1 MILIKTVEIDLKKEA
16 SIIINLLNSQKFEEA
31 INKITPLIKKFPD
44 QLFFYNT
51 LSIGYNGIKDYQKS
65 LDILNKGLQ
74 KDSKEITLL
83 NNLGL
88 TYQKIGNEDQAEKK
102 FSQAIQINPKFLD
115 AYINLANIKK
125 SQNKNDEAI
134 KILVKCLNPNPN
146 NFILNFIL
154 ANNYQSTGKFTEA
167 KKLYKK
173 CLALSPQSSM
183 VDKSLSMIVDYNDD
197 EDHFKSMQKKLS
209 GTNDKVSQMYLN
221 FAVGKA
227 FEDVKNYKD
236 AFKSFQKGNELKNEM
251 SAYSI
256 DNETKTFNKIKSI
269 FNDPK
274 ILDSKEGD
282 RKIIFVVGMPRS
294 GTSLVEQILSSH
306 IKIYGAGELSFLSDI
321 IEKEINSKEQKYS
334 DLQSEYMDCIK
345 KFKHEEEY
353 LVDKT
358 PLNFKWIGFILNFFP
373 NSKIIHCKRS
383 AVDVCWSNYKN
394 LFSSEKLNY
403 SYSFSNLANYYRL
416 YEDLMLHWNK
426 IYKNKFYEI
435 DYEKLVKNK
444 EEEIKNIL
452 KYLDL
457 DWDENCLNFH
467 KNKRSVSTAS
477 LAQVRKPIYNS
488 SVEKWKNYNL
498 ELTSL
503 VKMLNQNT

>member
-16 SIIINLLNSQKFEEA
+16 SIIINLLNSQRFEEA

>member
-1 MILIKTVEIDLKKEA
+1 MILIKTVEINLKKEA
-16 SIIINLLNSQKFEEA
+16 SIIINLLNSQRFEEA
-31 INKITPLIKKFPD
+31 ISKITPLIKKFPD
-44 QLFFYNT
+44 QAFFYNT

-65 LDILNKGLQ
+65 LDILNKGLR
-74 KDSKEITLL
+74 KDSREITLL

-115 AYINLANIKK
+115 ANINLANIKK
-125 SQNKNDEAI
+125 NQNKNNEAI
-134 KILVKCLNPNPN
+134 KILVKCLNSNPN
-146 NFILNFIL
+146 NFIVNFTL
-154 ANNYQSTGKFTEA
+154 ANNYQSIGKFTEA

-173 CLALSPQSSM
+173 CLELNPQSSM

-197 EDHFKSMQKKLS
+197 RDHFKSMQKKLS
-209 GTNDKVSQMYLN
+209 STNDKVSQMYLN

-251 SAYSI
+251 SAYNI

-274 ILDSKEGD
+274 ILDSKEED
-282 RKIIFVVGMPRS
+282 KKIIFVVGMPRS

-321 IEKEINSKEQKYS
+321 IEREINSNEQKYS

-403 SYSFSNLANYYRL
+403 SYTFSNLANYYKL
-416 YEDLMLHWNK
+416 YEDLMLHWSK

-477 LAQVRKPIYNS
+477 LAQVRKPIYSS

-498 ELTSL
+498 ELTGL
-503 VKMLNQNT
+503 IKMLNQNT

>member
-1 MILIKTVEIDLKKEA
+1 M
-16 SIIINLLNSQKFEEA
+16 N
-31 INKITPLIKKFPD
+31 
-44 QLFFYNT
+44 
-51 LSIGYNGIKDYQKS
+51 
-65 LDILNKGLQ
+65 
-74 KDSKEITLL
+74 
-83 NNLGL
+83 
-88 TYQKIGNEDQAEKK
+88 
-102 FSQAIQINPKFLD
+102 
-115 AYINLANIKK
+115 
-125 SQNKNDEAI
+125 
-134 KILVKCLNPNPN
+134 
-146 NFILNFIL
+146 
-154 ANNYQSTGKFTEA
+154 
-167 KKLYKK
+167 
-173 CLALSPQSSM
+173 
-183 VDKSLSMIVDYNDD
+183 
-197 EDHFKSMQKKLS
+197 
-209 GTNDKVSQMYLN
+209 
-221 FAVGKA
+221 
-227 FEDVKNYKD
+227 
-236 AFKSFQKGNELKNEM
+236 
-251 SAYSI
+251 
-256 DNETKTFNKIKSI
+256 
-269 FNDPK
+269 
-274 ILDSKEGD
+274 
-282 RKIIFVVGMPRS
+282 
-294 GTSLVEQILSSH
+294 
-306 IKIYGAGELSFLSDI
+306 
-321 IEKEINSKEQKYS
+321 
-334 DLQSEYMDCIK
+334 CIK
-345 KFKHEEEY
+345 KFKHEQEY

-403 SYSFSNLANYYRL
+403 SYTFSNLANYYRL

>member
-1 MILIKTVEIDLKKEA
+1 VEIDLKKEA
-16 SIIINLLNSQKFEEA
+16 SIIINLLNSQRFEEA

-403 SYSFSNLANYYRL
+403 SYTFSNLANYYRL
-416 YEDLMLHWNK
+416 YEDLMLHWSK

>member
-1 MILIKTVEIDLKKEA
+1 MILIKTVEINLKKEA
-16 SIIINLLNSQKFEEA
+16 SIIINLLNSQRFEQA
-31 INKITPLIKKFPD
+31 INKITPLIRKFPD
-44 QLFFYNT
+44 QPFFYNA

-65 LDILNKGLQ
+65 LDILNKGLR
-74 KDSKEITLL
+74 KDSRETTLL

-88 TYQKIGNEDQAEKK
+88 TYRKIGDEEMAEKI
-102 FSQAIQINPKFLD
+102 FNQALLINPEFLD
-115 AYINLANIKK
+115 VYINLANIKRN
-125 SQNKNDEAI
+125 QNKNYEAI
-134 KILVKCLNPNPN
+134 EMLEKCLNSNPN
-146 NFILNFIL
+146 NFIVNFTL
-154 ANNYQSTGKFTEA
+154 ANNYQNIGKFTEA

-173 CLALSPQSSM
+173 CLELDPQSSM
-183 VDKSLSMIVDYNDD
+183 VDKSLSMIIDYN
-197 EDHFKSMQKKLS
+197 ENEEHFKSMQEKLS
-209 GTNDKVSQMYLN
+209 KTKDKTSQMYLN

-227 FEDVKNYKD
+227 FEDMKNYKD

-251 SAYSI
+251 SNYNV
-256 DNETKTFNKIKSI
+256 DNENKTFDKIKSI
-269 FNDPK
+269 FKGPK
-274 ILDSKEGD
+274 TLDTKEGD
-282 RKIIFVVGMPRS
+282 KKIIFVVGMPRS

-306 IKIYGAGELSFLSDI
+306 IKIYGAGELPFLSDI
-321 IEKEINSKEQKYS
+321 IEKKINLDEQSYG
-334 DLQSEYMDCIK
+334 DLQSEYINYIK

-373 NSKIIHCKRS
+373 NSKIIHCKRNS
-383 AVDVCWSNYKN
+383 VDTCWSNYKN
-394 LFSSEKLNY
+394 LFSSNKLDY
-403 SYSFSNLANYYRL
+403 SYSFSNLANYYKL

-444 EEEIKNIL
+444 DEEIKNIL

-457 DWDENCLNFH
+457 EWDENCLNFH

-498 ELTSL
+498 ELASL
-503 VKMLNQNT
+503 IKMLN

>member
-1 MILIKTVEIDLKKEA
+1 M
-16 SIIINLLNSQKFEEA
+16 
-31 INKITPLIKKFPD
+31 
-44 QLFFYNT
+44 
-51 LSIGYNGIKDYQKS
+51 
-65 LDILNKGLQ
+65 NKGLR
-74 KDSKEITLL
+74 KDSREITLL

-115 AYINLANIKK
+115 ANINLANIKK
-125 SQNKNDEAI
+125 NQNKNNEAI
-134 KILVKCLNPNPN
+134 KILVKCLNSNPN
-146 NFILNFIL
+146 SFIVNFTL
-154 ANNYQSTGKFTEA
+154 ANNYQSIGKFTEA

-173 CLALSPQSSM
+173 CLELNPQSSM

-251 SAYSI
+251 SAYNI

-282 RKIIFVVGMPRS
+282 KKIIFVVGMPRS

-321 IEKEINSKEQKYS
+321 IEREINSKKQEYS
-334 DLQSEYMDCIK
+334 NLQSEYMDCIK
-345 KFKHEEEY
+345 KFRNEKEY

-383 AVDVCWSNYKN
+383 AIDVCWSNYKN

-503 VKMLNQNT
+503 IKMLNQNT

>member
-1 MILIKTVEIDLKKEA
+1 MILIKAVEIDLKKEA
-16 SIIINLLNSQKFEEA
+16 SIIINLLNSQRFEEA
-31 INKITPLIKKFPD
+31 ISKITPLIKKFPD
-44 QLFFYNT
+44 QPFFYNT
-51 LSIGYNGIKDYQKS
+51 LSIGYNGIKNYQKS
-65 LDILNKGLQ
+65 LDILNEGLR

-88 TYQKIGNEDQAEKK
+88 TYQKIGNEDLAEKN
-102 FSQAIQINPKFLD
+102 FDQAIQINPKFLD

-125 SQNKNDEAI
+125 NQNKNNEAI
-134 KILVKCLNPNPN
+134 KILVKCLNSNPN
-146 NFILNFIL
+146 NFILNFTL
-154 ANNYQSTGKFTEA
+154 ANNFQSIGKFTEA

-173 CLALSPQSSM
+173 CLELNPQSSM
-183 VDKSLSMIVDYNDD
+183 VDKSLSMIVDYNND

-209 GTNDKVSQMYLN
+209 ETSDKVSQMYLN

-251 SAYSI
+251 SAYNI
-256 DNETKTFNKIKSI
+256 DNETKNFNKIKSI

-274 ILDSKEGD
+274 ILGAKGGD
-282 RKIIFVVGMPRS
+282 KKIIFVVGMPRS

-321 IEKEINSKEQKYS
+321 IEREINSTEQKYS

-345 KFKHEEEY
+345 KFKYEEEY

-383 AVDVCWSNYKN
+383 AVDVCWSNYKS

-416 YEDLMLHWNK
+416 YEDLMLYWNK

-503 VKMLNQNT
+503 IKMLNQNT

>member
-1 MILIKTVEIDLKKEA
+1 
-16 SIIINLLNSQKFEEA
+16 
-31 INKITPLIKKFPD
+31 
-44 QLFFYNT
+44 
-51 LSIGYNGIKDYQKS
+51 
-65 LDILNKGLQ
+65 
-74 KDSKEITLL
+74 
-83 NNLGL
+83 
-88 TYQKIGNEDQAEKK
+88 
-102 FSQAIQINPKFLD
+102 
-115 AYINLANIKK
+115 
-125 SQNKNDEAI
+125 
-134 KILVKCLNPNPN
+134 
-146 NFILNFIL
+146 
-154 ANNYQSTGKFTEA
+154 
-167 KKLYKK
+167 
-173 CLALSPQSSM
+173 
-183 VDKSLSMIVDYNDD
+183 
-197 EDHFKSMQKKLS
+197 MQKKLS
-209 GTNDKVSQMYLN
+209 GTSDKVSQMYLN

-251 SAYSI
+251 SAYNI

-282 RKIIFVVGMPRS
+282 KKIIFVVGMPRS

-334 DLQSEYMDCIK
+334 NLQSEYMDCIK

-416 YEDLMLHWNK
+416 YEDLMLHWSK

>member
-1 MILIKTVEIDLKKEA
+1 MILIKTVEINLKKEA
-16 SIIINLLNSQKFEEA
+16 SIIINLLNSQRFEQA
-31 INKITPLIKKFPD
+31 INKITPLIRKFPD
-44 QLFFYNT
+44 QPFFYNA

-65 LDILNKGLQ
+65 LDILNKGLR
-74 KDSKEITLL
+74 KDSRETTLL

-88 TYQKIGNEDQAEKK
+88 TYRKIGDEERAEKI
-102 FSQAIQINPKFLD
+102 FNQALQINPEFLD
-115 AYINLANIKK
+115 VYINLANIKRN
-125 SQNKNDEAI
+125 QNKNNEAI
-134 KILVKCLNPNPN
+134 EMLEKCLNSNPN
-146 NFILNFIL
+146 NFIVNFTL
-154 ANNYQSTGKFTEA
+154 ANNYQNIGKFTEA

-173 CLALSPQSSM
+173 CLELDPQSSM
-183 VDKSLSMIVDYNDD
+183 VDKSLSMIIDYN
-197 EDHFKSMQKKLS
+197 ENEEHFKSMQEKLS
-209 GTNDKVSQMYLN
+209 KTKDRVSQMYLN

-227 FEDVKNYKD
+227 FEDMKNYKD

-251 SAYSI
+251 SNYNV
-256 DNETKTFNKIKSI
+256 DNENKTFHKIKSI
-269 FNDPK
+269 FKGPK
-274 ILDSKEGD
+274 TLDTKEGD
-282 RKIIFVVGMPRS
+282 KKIIFVVGMPRS

-306 IKIYGAGELSFLSDI
+306 IKIYGAGELPFLSDI
-321 IEKEINSKEQKYS
+321 IEKKINLDEQSYS
-334 DLQSEYMDCIK
+334 DLQSEYINYIK

-373 NSKIIHCKRS
+373 NSKIIHCKRNS
-383 AVDVCWSNYKN
+383 VDTCWSNYKN
-394 LFSSEKLNY
+394 LFSSDKLDY
-403 SYSFSNLANYYRL
+403 SYSFSNLANYYKL
-416 YEDLMLHWNK
+416 YEDLMLHWSK
-426 IYKNKFYEI
+426 IYQNKFYEI

-444 EEEIKNIL
+444 DEEIKNIL

-498 ELTSL
+498 ELASL
-503 VKMLNQNT
+503 IKMLN

>member
-1 MILIKTVEIDLKKEA
+1 MILVRTVEINLKKEA
-16 SIIINLLNSQKFEEA
+16 SIIINLLNSQRFEEA

-44 QLFFYNT
+44 QPFFYNT

-65 LDILNKGLQ
+65 LSILKKGLL

-88 TYQKIGNEDQAEKK
+88 TYQKIGDEEQAEK
-102 FSQAIQINPKFLD
+102 FFDQAIQINPKFLD

-125 SQNKNDEAI
+125 NQNKSDEAI
-134 KILVKCLNPNPN
+134 KILIKCLNSNPN
-146 NFILNFIL
+146 NFILNFAL
-154 ANNYQSTGKFTEA
+154 ANNYQTIGKFTEA

-173 CLALSPQSSM
+173 CLELNPQSSV

-209 GTNDKVSQMYLN
+209 GTSDKVSQMYLN

-251 SAYSI
+251 SSYNI
-256 DNETKTFNKIKSI
+256 DNETKIFNKIKSI
-269 FNDPK
+269 FNDRK
-274 ILDSKEGD
+274 ILNSKEGD
-282 RKIIFVVGMPRS
+282 KKIIFVVGMPRS

-321 IEKEINSKEQKYS
+321 IEKKINLEEQNYN
-334 DLQSEYMDCIK
+334 DLQSEYIDCLK
-345 KFKHEEEY
+345 RFKYEEEY

-383 AVDVCWSNYKN
+383 SVDVCWSNYKN

-403 SYSFSNLANYYRL
+403 SYSFSNLANYYKL
-416 YEDLMLHWNK
+416 YEDLMLHWGK
-426 IYKNKFYEI
+426 IYKNKFHEI

-452 KYLDL
+452 NYLDL

-498 ELTSL
+498 ELTGL
-503 VKMLNQNT
+503 IKMLK